1 MERKRGGEMAE
12 WRRFILIGTEEDEK
26 KLNQLLKGKNITRAD
41 LVLIL
46 KTLKLNPD
54 ISPECY

>member
-1 MERKRGGEMAE
+1 MEY
-12 WRRFILIGTEEDEK
+12 RRFILIGSEEDEK
-26 KLNQLLKGKNITRAD
+26 KLIQLQEEKNLTRAD
-41 LVLIL
+41 LILIL